1 MDEFEKR
8 LKRDADAIEA
18 DVSDELRKRIDA
30 SLAGVEPLRPANSAQ
45 SKSRSVG
52 GLWWASSITGLAA
65 AIIVIAMINWNRPVS
80 DVPPMEPVATSTVP
94 RHIETLLSAPQLDL
108 RNADFTS
115 PLEDE
120 LVKLRADLE
129 KARNTVARDL
139 DFTF

>member
-8 LKRDADAIEA
+8 LKRDAEAISA
-18 DVSDELRKRIDA
+18 DVSNELQQRIDA
-30 SLAGVEPLRPANSAQ
+30 SLAGVQPLRAANPGR
-45 SKSRSVG
+45 RSVS

-65 AIIVIAMINWNRPVS
+65 TVIVIALMNWNRPLPES
-80 DVPPMEPVATSTVP
+80 TPAEPVTAITVP
-94 RHIETLLSAPQLDL
+94 RHVEMILTAPQLDL

-120 LVKLRADLE
+120 LVKLRSDLE
-129 KARNTVARDL
+129 KARSTVARDL